1 MHINGATIVDSVS
14 SSPSL
19 GADMVKTTDPVE
31 LAFTI
36 AQIACD
42 TSEPDT
48 AMRLLDLADQLL
60 TAAGLPIIA
69 PGQFADPA
77 PP

>member
-1 MHINGATIVDSVS
+1 MNTVD
-14 SSPSL
+14 L
-19 GADMVKTTDPVE
+19 VE

-36 AQIACD
+36 AQIAAD
-42 TSEPDT
+42 TGERDT

>member
-1 MHINGATIVDSVS
+1 
-14 SSPSL
+14 
-19 GADMVKTTDPVE
+19 MVNTTDPVE

-42 TSEPDT
+42 TREPDT
-48 AMRLLDLADQLL
+48 AMRLLDVADCLL

-69 PGQFADPA
+69 PGQFADP
-77 PP
+77 PTCPC

>member
-1 MHINGATIVDSVS
+1 MNIV
-14 SSPSL
+14 
-19 GADMVKTTDPVE
+19 DPVE

-36 AQIACD
+36 AQIAAD
-42 TSEPDT
+42 TGERDT

-69 PGQFADPA
+69 PSQPDFSSCPC
-77 PP
+77 